1 MAVTGKAFDF
11 KLFIRI
17 YSFVKPYQKTFIV
30 SFSITVFLALISPLR
45 PYLVQ
50 YAFDHY
56 VIAKNQ
62 QGLIQTCLIILSI
75 LLLETSLQYSVTFLT
90 NKIGQLV
97 ISDMRQRLFKKI
109 LNFNLSYHDKS
120 AVGTLVTRNI
130 SDIQNIAD
138 VFSQGFLEIAGDIL
152 KVIFIIGVMLS
163 TDWQLSLISLS
174 TIPIML
180 FATNV
185 FKNAIKSAFTD
196 VRNAVSKLNTYV
208 QEHIT
213 GMLVVQIFGR
223 EQSEHEKFKQI
234 NKEHRDANIR
244 SVWYYSVFFPVV
256 EILSATSVG
265 LLIWWGANGALN
277 GQYTIGIIISFI
289 MYINLLFRPIRMMAD
304 RFNTLQMGM
313 VCSDRVFALLD
324 TESSASN
331 LGTLIPTELRGEIE
345 FRNVWFSYKENP
357 SDEDWI
363 LRDVSFYL
371 SQGQTLALVGST
383 GSGKSTI
390 AALIN
395 RFYDFQKG
403 EIYIDGIEIKEYEL
417 NALRKKCAIVLQDVF
432 LFSDSI
438 YNNITLFENISL
450 QEVREAAQT
459 IGASGFIEKLD
470 EGYHF
475 NVKERGGLLSVGQ
488 RQLIS
493 FVRAYVQKPKILIMD
508 EATSSIDIE
517 SEQLIHQATEKLSK
531 LQTTIIIAHRLSTIR
546 HANVILVIEKGVIR
560 ERGTHEELL
569 ASEGIYKNLYLKQFK
584 EKEKELLR

>member
-1 MAVTGKAFDF
+1 MAVSGKAFDV
-11 KLFIRI
+11 KLFLRI
-17 YSFVKPYQKTFIV
+17 YSFVKPYQKIFII
-30 SFSITVFLALISPLR
+30 SFSITIFLALISPLR

-50 YAFDHY
+50 YAFDKF

-62 QGLIQTCLIILSI
+62 EGLIFTCLIILAI

-97 ISDMRQRLFKKI
+97 ISDMRQKLFKKI
-109 LNFNLSYHDKS
+109 LDFNLSYHDKS

-138 VFSQGFLEIAGDIL
+138 VFSQGFLDIAGDIL
-152 KVIFIIGVMLS
+152 KVIFIIAVMFA

-223 EQSEHEKFKQI
+223 EQAEYEKFNQI
-234 NKEHRDANIR
+234 NVEHRDANIR

-265 LLIWWGANGALN
+265 LLIWWGANGALE
-277 GQYTIGIIISFI
+277 GKYTIGIIISFI

-313 VCSDRVFALLD
+313 VCSERVFALLD
-324 TESSASN
+324 TESSARN
-331 LGTLIPTELRGEIE
+331 NGTFMPAEIQGEIE

-357 SDEDWI
+357 GNDDWI
-363 LRDVSFYL
+363 LRDVSFHL
-371 SQGQTLALVGST
+371 KKGQTLALVGST

-395 RFYDFQKG
+395 RFYDFQQG
-403 EIYIDGIEIKEYEL
+403 EILIDGIAIQDYEL
-417 NALRKKCAIVLQDVF
+417 NTLRQKCAIVLQDVF

-450 QEVREAAQT
+450 EQVQKAAET
-459 IGASGFIEKLD
+459 IGANSFIDKLD
-470 EGYHF
+470 EGYQF

-517 SEQLIHQATEKLSK
+517 SEQLIHQATERLSK

-546 HANVILVIEKGVIR
+546 HADMILVIEKGEIR
-560 ERGTHEELL
+560 ERGKHDELL
-569 ASEGIYKNLYLKQFK
+569 AMEGLYKNLYLKQFK
-584 EKEKELLR
+584 EKEKSM

>member
-1 MAVTGKAFDF
+1 MAVSGKAFDV
-11 KLFIRI
+11 KLFLRI
-17 YSFVKPYQKTFIV
+17 YSFVKPYQKIFII
-30 SFSITVFLALISPLR
+30 SFSITIFLALISPLR

-50 YAFDHY
+50 YAFDKF

-62 QGLIQTCLIILSI
+62 EGLIFTCLIILAI

-97 ISDMRQRLFKKI
+97 ISDMRQKLFKKI
-109 LNFNLSYHDKS
+109 LDFNLSYHDKS

-138 VFSQGFLEIAGDIL
+138 VFSQGFLDIAGDIL
-152 KVIFIIGVMLS
+152 KVIFIIAVMFA

-223 EQSEHEKFKQI
+223 EQAEYEKFIQI
-234 NKEHRDANIR
+234 NVEHRDANIR

-265 LLIWWGANGALN
+265 LLIWWGANGALE
-277 GQYTIGIIISFI
+277 GKYTIGIIISFI

-313 VCSDRVFALLD
+313 VCSERVFALLD
-324 TESSASN
+324 TESSARN
-331 LGTLIPTELRGEIE
+331 NGTFMPAEIQGEIE

-357 SDEDWI
+357 GNDDWI
-363 LRDVSFYL
+363 LRDVSFHL
-371 SQGQTLALVGST
+371 KKGQTLALVGST

-395 RFYDFQKG
+395 RFYDFQQG
-403 EIYIDGIEIKEYEL
+403 EILIDGIAIQDYEL
-417 NALRKKCAIVLQDVF
+417 NTLRQKCAIVLQDVF

-450 QEVREAAQT
+450 EQVQKAAET
-459 IGASGFIEKLD
+459 IGANSFIDKLD
-470 EGYHF
+470 EGYQF

-517 SEQLIHQATEKLSK
+517 SEQLIHQATERLSK

-546 HANVILVIEKGVIR
+546 HADMILVIEKGEIR
-560 ERGTHEELL
+560 ERGKHDELL
-569 ASEGIYKNLYLKQFK
+569 AMEGLYKNLYLKQFK
-584 EKEKELLR
+584 EKEKSM

>member
-1 MAVTGKAFDF
+1 MAVSGKAFDV
-11 KLFIRI
+11 KLFLRI
-17 YSFVKPYQKTFIV
+17 YGFVKPYKKIFII
-30 SFSITVFLALISPLR
+30 SFSITIFLALISPLR

-56 VIAKNQ
+56 VISKNQ
-62 QGLIQTCLIILSI
+62 EGLVSSCFIILAV
-75 LLLETSLQYSVTFLT
+75 LLVETSLQYSVTFLT

-97 ISDMRQRLFKKI
+97 ISDMRQKLFKKI
-109 LNFNLSYHDKS
+109 LDFNLGYHDKS

-152 KVIFIIGVMLS
+152 KIIFIIAVMMS

-174 TIPIML
+174 TIPLML

-185 FKNAIKSAFTD
+185 FKNAIKGAFTD
-196 VRNAVSKLNTYV
+196 VRNAVSKLNTFV

-223 EQSEHEKFKQI
+223 EQAEYEKFKQI
-234 NKEHRDANIR
+234 NIEHRDANIR

-265 LLIWWGANGALN
+265 LLIWWGANGALE
-277 GQYTIGIIISFI
+277 GKYTIGIIISFI

-313 VCSDRVFALLD
+313 VCSERVFALLD
-324 TESSASN
+324 TESNSKN
-331 LGTLIPTELRGEIE
+331 DGTLQPKEILGEIE
-345 FRNVWFSYKENP
+345 FKNVWFSYKENP
-357 SDEDWI
+357 GDEDWI
-363 LRDVSFYL
+363 LRDVSFTL
-371 SQGQTLALVGST
+371 HKGQTLALVGST
-383 GSGKSTI
+383 GSGKSSI

-403 EIYIDGIEIKEYEL
+403 EIFIDHVPIKDYEL
-417 NALRKKCAIVLQDVF
+417 NTLRQKCAIVLQDVF
-432 LFSDSI
+432 LFSDTI

-450 QEVREAAQT
+450 EEVKKAAET
-459 IGASGFIEKLD
+459 IGANSFIDKLD
-470 EGYHF
+470 EGYQF

-517 SEQLIHQATEKLSK
+517 SEQLIHQATERLSK

-546 HANVILVIEKGVIR
+546 HADMILVIERGLIK
-560 ERGTHEELL
+560 ERGTHDDLL
-569 ASEGIYKNLYLKQFK
+569 AQEGTYKNLYLKQFK
-584 EKEKELLR
+584 EKVNEV